1 MALTPPLL
9 TSLLLA
15 SRASGTFPFAGAAF
29 DLLAQ
34 GIANGVCAW
43 SIYQPQ
49 NLALTGVATGTAGS
63 GFVLPPASRLIVPPN
78 VPAVLGALTAA
89 GMNGPL
95 GLALATVVSNGIA
108 GTFTGYG
115 QYGGMVAGVGVGA
128 DVSKV
133 TLANAATLTAT
144 LMGTLAA
151 AVGGGGPA
159 LSMLCSG
166 LANGIAALL
175 LGGTGTGSVTG
186 PPSNAPGAGTSTSVV
201 V

>member
-43 SIYQPQ
+43 GIYQPQ

-115 QYGGMVAGVGVGA
+115 QYGGMVAGVGVGGMR
-128 DVSKV
+128 VGVGSG
-133 TLANAATLTAT
+133 
-144 LMGTLAA
+144 MGSGSFP
-151 AVGGGGPA
+151 VGTMSIIIKSITQER
-159 LSMLCSG
+159 SMSQIRLE
-166 LANGIAALL
+166 
-175 LGGTGTGSVTG
+175 
-186 PPSNAPGAGTSTSVV
+186 
-201 V
+201 